1 MLSDAG
7 KADLEAA
14 RPVCIFFDAD
24 VLIAGAASTTGA
36 SHILLQLAEL
46 TLVTGLTS
54 QYAVNEAERNLA
66 VKLPAATTPFKLI
79 LKAAVTV
86 ARPPTSSLVQ
96 SLADQAH
103 AKDVPI
109 LAAAIANRSRLFSN
123 LQRTALQSS

>member
-1 MLSDAG
+1 M
-7 KADLEAA
+7 
-14 RPVCIFFDAD
+14 
-24 VLIAGAASTTGA
+24 
-36 SHILLQLAEL
+36 
-46 TLVTGLTS
+46 TGLTS

-109 LAAAIANRSRLFSN
+109 LAAAIANEAGFLATFNVRHFSPRKIPPLIRRPGELVGHIRRSLVHLLN
-123 LQRTALQSS
+123 